1 MTDESYPRCVRL
13 LTKANYARVMDA
25 RRSERGKWLTI
36 YSQAN
41 DVGHARLGRIVSKK
55 WGNAVTRNRIRRWL
69 REAFRKMRAEL
80 PARDF
85 VVLPVRVDGLD
96 YSELVS
102 EMKRLCLAR

>member
-1 MTDESYPRCVRL
+1 MPDESYPWSVRL
-13 LTKANYARVMDA
+13 LTQESYARVMEA
-25 RRSERGKWLTI
+25 RRSVRGKWLTI

-69 REAFRKMRAEL
+69 REAFRKMKSEL

-85 VVLPVRVDGLD
+85 VVLPVRIEGL
-96 YSELVS
+96 SFTEVEA